1 LSVKM
6 NGRDAATNQLQ
17 TQKLRK
23 QGVDRLTTGHGAP
36 VGDKLNSLS
45 VGPRG
50 PLLLQD
56 HVLIEELAHF
66 DRERIP
72 ERVVHAKGAGAF
84 GVFEVT
90 HDISKYCKASIFS
103 KVGKQTPLAVRF
115 STVGG
120 ESGSADTARDPR
132 GFAVKFYTE
141 DGNWDLVG
149 NNTPIF
155 FIRDPILFPS
165 FIHTQKRNPET
176 HLKDPDMFWDFISLM
191 PMTTHQVSF
200 LFSDRGTPKGYRFM
214 NGYGSHTF
222 KMVNGEGEAVYCKF
236 HYKSD
241 QGIQTF
247 TRQEAD
253 KMAMEDPDYAI
264 RDLYNAIS
272 EKKFPTW
279 TMFIQVMTFK
289 QAESWYFNP
298 FDLTKVWPH
307 DEFPLIP
314 VGKITLN
321 RNPRNYFAEVE
332 QLAFSPAHLV
342 PGIEPS
348 PDKMLQGRLFSYN
361 DTHRHRLGANFDQ
374 IPVNCPYRAKPR
386 NYQRDGPMTVTNN
399 QAGAPNYYPNSFS
412 GPQDN
417 KKHAEHVSN
426 LSGDVARWNS
436 ADEDNFTQ
444 VGVFYNKVLGPQ
456 EKFRLCDNIA
466 SHLCNAQPFI
476 QERALQNFYKA
487 DKKMGQTIRN
497 LINTIYSKKGDENL
511 GKANL

>member
-1 LSVKM
+1 
-6 NGRDAATNQLQ
+6 
-17 TQKLRK
+17 
-23 QGVDRLTTGHGAP
+23 
-36 VGDKLNSLS
+36 
-45 VGPRG
+45 
-50 PLLLQD
+50 
-56 HVLIEELAHF
+56 
-66 DRERIP
+66 
-72 ERVVHAKGAGAF
+72 
-84 GVFEVT
+84 
-90 HDISKYCKASIFS
+90 
-103 KVGKQTPLAVRF
+103 
-115 STVGG
+115 
-120 ESGSADTARDPR
+120 
-132 GFAVKFYTE
+132 
-141 DGNWDLVG
+141 
-149 NNTPIF
+149 
-155 FIRDPILFPS
+155 
-165 FIHTQKRNPET
+165 
-176 HLKDPDMFWDFISLM
+176 MFWDFISLM